1 MSVRRHFRVVTLSVR
16 ALHSGNEMEMETDT
30 NAETLL
36 ASPNSQDWVRISEM
50 FLGPVP
56 ETWAFTPKHKSNAYG
71 EESQG

>member
-1 MSVRRHFRVVTLSVR
+1 
-16 ALHSGNEMEMETDT
+16 MEMETDT